1 MNGAP
6 PRHEPRPELYG
17 PLLARFQPSAAE
29 RWVGR
34 RLLSLLRL
42 PGTSGLLRAWH
53 ARRARRRP

>member
-1 MNGAP
+1 MNAP

-17 PLLARFQPSAAE
+17 PLLARFQPSAGE

-34 RLLSLLRL
+34 LLLALLRL

-53 ARRARRRP
+53 ARRTRPRP